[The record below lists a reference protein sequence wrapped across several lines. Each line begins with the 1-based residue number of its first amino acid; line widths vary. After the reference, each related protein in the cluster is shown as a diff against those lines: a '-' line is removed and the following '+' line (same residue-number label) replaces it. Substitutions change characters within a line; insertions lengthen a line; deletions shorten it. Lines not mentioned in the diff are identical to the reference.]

1 MRTTMIPQQ
10 YRPSL
15 SVIGVV
21 LLLMISVV
29 ALGGATSVAANG
41 DAGEPPETGL
51 DVTAPDTVEP
61 GEELTVTVASTNAEY
76 LGISGDTEGWTVT
89 DIDPAAVLVGN
100 PTELPY
106 ESGDEDWYYAETS
119 LDELTLTL
127 DTTVETGEYE
137 FTAVEQD
144 MEDNVVAETE
154 FTILVSEKQ
163 ITVDADSKVDKDTT
177 TELTIE
183 SNNADHLRLSG
194 DTDGWTVVGMDP
206 APAIIGSPTEFPY
219 ESGDEAWFYADSSLD
234 ELTIE
239 LNATVDA
246 GTDYQFTATELDGSD
261 NLISEQPVT
270 ITVTEGHESGV
281 SQEKFDAINNGGDE
295 LTLSNLQDAVSEW
308 SQTEQVNGVD
318 ITLSDLQDVV
328 NWWSGQQ

>member
-1 MRTTMIPQQ
+1 MRTNMIPQQ
-10 YRPSL
+10 HRPSL
-15 SVIGVV
+15 SVVGIV

-61 GEELTVTVASTNAEY
+61 GEELTLTVASSDADY
-76 LGISGDTEGWTVT
+76 LGIGGDTEGWTVT
-89 DIDPAAVLVGN
+89 DMDPAPVIIGN
-100 PTELPY
+100 PTDLPY
-106 ESGDEDWYYAETS
+106 ESGDEDWFYADAS

-127 DTTVETGEYE
+127 DATVETGEYE

-144 MEDNVVAETE
+144 LDNNVVAETE
-154 FTILVSEKQ
+154 FTILVTDKQ
-163 ITVDADSKVDKDTT
+163 ITVDADSEVDKDTT

-194 DTDGWTVVGMDP
+194 DTEGWTVVGMDP
-206 APAIIGSPTEFPY
+206 DPVIIGNPTEFPY

-239 LNATVDA
+239 LNATVDP
-246 GTDYQFTATELDGSD
+246 GTDYQFIATELDSSD

-281 SQEKFDAINNGGDE
+281 SEDLYDEVDQDGDGDINLGDIR
-295 LTLSNLQDAVSEW
+295 SAVSMWGETGNVGEADADLEDIRTLVEW
-308 SQTEQVNGVD
+308 WN
-318 ITLSDLQDVV
+318 
-328 NWWSGQQ
+328 N